1 MKTLSMMTTENGH
14 VSNYRFPSVELLE
27 KRNDGKEKISIAE
40 IAENENRLK
49 QALEQLG
56 IKIARIETIIGTAI
70 TRYEVTLLP
79 GYKFSKIKRLEA
91 ELALPLGVLRVR
103 IAEID
108 PFRPAIIIEIPN
120 TNRGT
125 VSMYS
130 LIQSKTFREN
140 KAELPL
146 AIGQTVE
153 NAPFILDLT
162 EISHLLIAGATGQGK
177 TVALHAMITSLF
189 YSKHPGELKFV
200 MIDPKRIEF
209 TPYGKIERHFL
220 AKMESEEAIITDPY
234 KAVDMLNILCLEMDN
249 RLELKKEA
257 GVRNIVEYNE
267 KFTSQRLD
275 SRHGHRY
282 LPYIVVVIDE
292 FADLIMSVRKIENL
306 VARLAQIGHAAG
318 IHLIIATQRPNGKV
332 ITGLIKA
339 NFPAYIAFRVVS
351 RIDSRTIIDSPGAE
365 QLIGSGDMLVSV
377 AGKITRVQGAL
388 IDPSETERIVQFIS
402 EQNV

>member
-27 KRNDGKEKISIAE
+27 KRSDGKEKISIAE

-49 QALEQLG
+49 QVLEQLG
-56 IKIARIETIIGTAI
+56 IKIARIEIIIGAAI

-79 GYKFSKIKRLEA
+79 GYKFSKIKHLEA
-91 ELALPLGVLRVR
+91 ELALPLDVLRGR

-130 LIQSKTFREN
+130 LIQSETFREN

-153 NAPFILDLT
+153 NAPFILDLA

-177 TVALHAMITSLF
+177 SVALHAMITSLL
-189 YSKHPGELKFV
+189 YSKQPTQLKFV

-220 AKMESEEAIITDPY
+220 TKVESEEAIITDPY
-234 KAVDMLNILCLEMDN
+234 KAVDMLNILCLEMGN
-249 RLELKKEA
+249 RLELQKEA
-257 GVRNIVEYNE
+257 SVRNIAEYN
-267 KFTSQRLD
+267 KKITSQQLD
-275 SRHGHRY
+275 VQHGHRY

-292 FADLIMSVRKIENL
+292 FADLIMTVRKIENL
-306 VARLAQIGHAAG
+306 VARLAQKGHAAG
-318 IHLIIATQRPNGKV
+318 IHLIISTQRPSSNV
-332 ITGLIKA
+332 ITGMIKA
-339 NFPAYIAFRVVS
+339 NFPARIAFRVVS

-365 QLIGSGDMLVSV
+365 QLIGHGDMLVSV
-377 AGKITRVQGAL
+377 AGKTTRVQGAW

-402 EQNV
+402 EQKV

>member
-1 MKTLSMMTTENGH
+1 MMTTENGH

-56 IKIARIETIIGTAI
+56 IKIARIETTIGAAI

-91 ELALPLGVLRVR
+91 ELALPLDVLRGR

-108 PFRPAIIIEIPN
+108 PFLPAIIIEIPN
-120 TNRGT
+120 ANRGT

-130 LIQSKTFREN
+130 LIQSETFRGN

-177 TVALHAMITSLF
+177 SVALHAMITSLL
-189 YSKHPGELKFV
+189 YSKHPTQLKFV
-200 MIDPKRIEF
+200 MINPWRTEF

-220 AKMESEEAIITDPY
+220 AKMESEEAIITDSY

-249 RLELKKEA
+249 RLELQKEA
-257 GVRNIVEYNE
+257 CVRNIAEYN
-267 KFTSQRLD
+267 KKITSRQLD
-275 SRHGHRY
+275 IRHGHRY

-306 VARLAQIGHAAG
+306 VVRLAQMGHAAG
-318 IHLIIATQRPNGKV
+318 IHLIIATQRPDVNV

-339 NFPAYIAFRVVS
+339 NFPARIAFRVIS
-351 RIDSRTIIDSPGAE
+351 RFDSRTIIDSPGAE
-365 QLIGSGDMLVSV
+365 RLIGHGDMLVSV
-377 AGKITRVQGAL
+377 AGKMTRVQGAW

>member
-1 MKTLSMMTTENGH
+1 MDTLSMMTTGNGH

-56 IKIARIETIIGTAI
+56 IKIARIETTIGAAI
-70 TRYEVTLLP
+70 TRYEVTLLS
-79 GYKFSKIKRLEA
+79 GYKLKRLEA
-91 ELALPLGVLRVR
+91 ELALLLGALRGR
-103 IAEID
+103 MAEID

-120 TNRGT
+120 TNRRT

-130 LIQSKTFREN
+130 LIQSETFREN

-177 TVALHAMITSLF
+177 SVALHAMITSLL
-189 YSKHPGELKFV
+189 YSKHPTQLKFV
-200 MIDPKRIEF
+200 MIDPMRIEF

-220 AKMESEEAIITDPY
+220 TKLEPEEAIITDPY

-249 RLELKKEA
+249 RLELQKEA
-257 GVRNIVEYNE
+257 SVHNIAEYNE
-267 KFTSQRLD
+267 KFTSQQLD

-292 FADLIMSVRKIENL
+292 FADLCMSVRKIENL
-306 VARLAQIGHAAG
+306 VARLAQKGHDAG
-318 IHLIIATQRPNGKV
+318 IHLIISTQRPSSNV
-332 ITGLIKA
+332 ITGMIKA
-339 NFPAYIAFRVVS
+339 NFPARIAFRVVS

-365 QLIGSGDMLVSV
+365 QLIGHGDMLISV
-377 AGKITRVQGAL
+377 AGKTTRVQGAW

-402 EQNV
+402 EQKV

>member
-1 MKTLSMMTTENGH
+1 MDTLSMMTTGNGH

-49 QALEQLG
+49 HALEQLG
-56 IKIARIETIIGTAI
+56 IKIARIETTIGAAI

-79 GYKFSKIKRLEA
+79 GYKLKRLEA
-91 ELALPLGVLRVR
+91 ELALPLGVLRGR
-103 IAEID
+103 MAEID

-130 LIQSKTFREN
+130 LIQSDTFREN

-177 TVALHAMITSLF
+177 SVALHAMITSLL
-189 YSKHPGELKFV
+189 YSKHPTQLKFG

-209 TPYGKIERHFL
+209 TPYGKIERNFL
-220 AKMESEEAIITDPY
+220 TKMEPEEAIITDPY
-234 KAVDMLNILCLEMDN
+234 KVVDMLNILCLEMDN
-249 RLELKKEA
+249 RLELQKEA
-257 GVRNIVEYNE
+257 SVRNIAEYNE
-267 KFTSQRLD
+267 KFTSRQLD

-292 FADLIMSVRKIENL
+292 YADLIISVRKIENL
-306 VARLAQIGHAAG
+306 VARLAQKGHAVG
-318 IHLIIATQRPNGKV
+318 IHLVISTQRPSSNV
-332 ITGLIKA
+332 ITGMIKA
-339 NFPAYIAFRVVS
+339 NFPARIAFRVVS

-365 QLIGSGDMLVSV
+365 QLIGHGDMLISV
-377 AGKITRVQGAL
+377 AGKTTRVQGAW

-402 EQNV
+402 EQKV

>member
-49 QALEQLG
+49 QALEQLR
-56 IKIARIETIIGTAI
+56 IKIARIETIIGATI
-70 TRYEVTLLP
+70 TRYEVTLLS
-79 GYKFSKIKRLEA
+79 GYKFSKTKRLEA
-91 ELALPLGVLRVR
+91 ELALPLDVLRGR

-130 LIQSKTFREN
+130 LIQSETFRKN

-177 TVALHAMITSLF
+177 SVALHAMITSLL
-189 YSKHPGELKFV
+189 YSKQPTQLKFV
-200 MIDPKRIEF
+200 MIDHKRIEF
-209 TPYGKIERHFL
+209 TPYGKIERYFL
-220 AKMESEEAIITDPY
+220 TKMESEEAIITDPY

-249 RLELKKEA
+249 RLELQKEA
-257 GVRNIVEYNE
+257 SVRNIAEYN
-267 KFTSQRLD
+267 KKITSRQLD
-275 SRHGHRY
+275 PRHGHRY

-292 FADLIMSVRKIENL
+292 FADLIMTVRKIENL
-306 VARLAQIGHAAG
+306 MVRLAQKGHAVG
-318 IHLIIATQRPNGKV
+318 IHLIISTQRPSSNV
-332 ITGLIKA
+332 ITGMIKA
-339 NFPAYIAFRVVS
+339 NFPARIAFRVVS
-351 RIDSRTIIDSPGAE
+351 KFDSRTIIDSPGAE
-365 QLIGSGDMLVSV
+365 RLVGRGDMLVSV
-377 AGKITRVQGAL
+377 AGKITRVQGAW
-388 IDPSETERIVQFIS
+388 IDPSETKRIVQFIS
-402 EQNV
+402 EQKV

>member
-1 MKTLSMMTTENGH
+1 MMTTGNGH

-49 QALEQLG
+49 HALEQLG
-56 IKIARIETIIGTAI
+56 IKIARIETTIGAAI

-79 GYKFSKIKRLEA
+79 GYKLKRLEA
-91 ELALPLGVLRVR
+91 ELALPLGVLRGR
-103 IAEID
+103 MAEID

-130 LIQSKTFREN
+130 LIQSDTFREN

-177 TVALHAMITSLF
+177 SVALHAMITSLL
-189 YSKHPGELKFV
+189 YSKHPTQLKFV

-209 TPYGKIERHFL
+209 TPYGKIERNFL
-220 AKMESEEAIITDPY
+220 TKMEPEEAIITDPY
-234 KAVDMLNILCLEMDN
+234 KIVDMLNILCLEMDN
-249 RLELKKEA
+249 RLELQKEA
-257 GVRNIVEYNE
+257 SVRNIAEYNE
-267 KFTSQRLD
+267 KFTSRQLD

-292 FADLIMSVRKIENL
+292 YADLIISVRKIENL
-306 VARLAQIGHAAG
+306 VARLAQKGHAVG
-318 IHLIIATQRPNGKV
+318 IHLVISTQRPSSNV
-332 ITGLIKA
+332 ITGMIKA
-339 NFPAYIAFRVVS
+339 NFPARIAFRVVS

-365 QLIGSGDMLVSV
+365 QLIGHGDMLISV
-377 AGKITRVQGAL
+377 AGKTTRVQGAW

-402 EQNV
+402 EQKV

>member
-1 MKTLSMMTTENGH
+1 MDTLSMMTTGNGH

-49 QALEQLG
+49 HALEQLG
-56 IKIARIETIIGTAI
+56 IKIARIETTIGAAI

-79 GYKFSKIKRLEA
+79 GYKLKRLEA
-91 ELALPLGVLRVR
+91 ELALPLGVLRGR
-103 IAEID
+103 MAEID

-130 LIQSKTFREN
+130 LIQSDTFRGN

-177 TVALHAMITSLF
+177 SVALHAMITSLL
-189 YSKHPGELKFV
+189 YSKHPTQLKFV

-209 TPYGKIERHFL
+209 TPYGKIERNFL
-220 AKMESEEAIITDPY
+220 TKMEPEEAIITDPY
-234 KAVDMLNILCLEMDN
+234 KIVDMLNILCLEMDN
-249 RLELKKEA
+249 RLELQKEA
-257 GVRNIVEYNE
+257 SVRNIAEYNE
-267 KFTSQRLD
+267 KFTSRQLD

-292 FADLIMSVRKIENL
+292 YADLIISVRKIENL
-306 VARLAQIGHAAG
+306 VARLAQKGHAVG
-318 IHLIIATQRPNGKV
+318 IHLVISTQRPSSNV
-332 ITGLIKA
+332 ITGMIKA
-339 NFPAYIAFRVVS
+339 NFPARIAFRVVS

-365 QLIGSGDMLVSV
+365 QLIGHGDMLISV
-377 AGKITRVQGAL
+377 AGKTTRVQGAW

-402 EQNV
+402 EQKV

>member
-1 MKTLSMMTTENGH
+1 MDTLSMMTTGNGH

-49 QALEQLG
+49 HALEQLG
-56 IKIARIETIIGTAI
+56 IKIARIETTIGAAI

-79 GYKFSKIKRLEA
+79 GYKLKRLEA
-91 ELALPLGVLRVR
+91 ELALPLGVLRGR
-103 IAEID
+103 MAEID

-120 TNRGT
+120 TNRRT

-130 LIQSKTFREN
+130 LIQSETFREN

-177 TVALHAMITSLF
+177 SVALHAMITSLL
-189 YSKHPGELKFV
+189 YSKHPTQLKFV
-200 MIDPKRIEF
+200 MIDPMRIEF

-220 AKMESEEAIITDPY
+220 TKMEPEEAIITDPY

-249 RLELKKEA
+249 RLELQKEA
-257 GVRNIVEYNE
+257 SVHNIAEYNE
-267 KFTSQRLD
+267 KFTSQQLD

-292 FADLIMSVRKIENL
+292 FADLCMSVRKIENL
-306 VARLAQIGHAAG
+306 VARLASKGHAAG
-318 IHLIIATQRPNGKV
+318 IHLIIATQRPDVK
-332 ITGLIKA
+332 IISGLIKA
-339 NFPAYIAFRVVS
+339 NFPARIAFRVVS

-365 QLIGSGDMLVSV
+365 QLVGCGDMLVSI
-377 AGKITRVQGAL
+377 AGKITRVQGAWMT
-388 IDPSETERIVQFIS
+388 PKETKRIVQFIS
-402 EQNV
+402 EQKV

>member
-1 MKTLSMMTTENGH
+1 MKTLNMMTTGNGH

-27 KRNDGKEKISIAE
+27 KRNDGKEKVSIAE

-56 IKIARIETIIGTAI
+56 IKIARIETIIGAAI

-91 ELALPLGVLRVR
+91 ELAIPLGVLRGR
-103 IAEID
+103 MAEID
-108 PFRPAIIIEIPN
+108 PLRPAIIIEIPN

-130 LIQSKTFREN
+130 LIQSETFREN

-177 TVALHAMITSLF
+177 SVALHAMITSLL
-189 YSKHPGELKFV
+189 YSKHPTQLKFV
-200 MIDPKRIEF
+200 MIDPMRIEF
-209 TPYGKIERHFL
+209 SPYGKIERHFL
-220 AKMESEEAIITDPY
+220 TKMGSEEAIITDPY

-249 RLELKKEA
+249 RLELQKEA

-267 KFTSQRLD
+267 KITSQRLD
-275 SRHGHRY
+275 PRHGHRY
-282 LPYIVVVIDE
+282 LPYIVVGIDE
-292 FADLIMSVRKIENL
+292 FADLIMSARKIESL

-318 IHLIIATQRPNGKV
+318 IHLIIATQRPDVKV

-339 NFPAYIAFRVVS
+339 NFPARIAFRVVS
-351 RIDSRTIIDSPGAE
+351 KFDSRTIIDSPGAE
-365 QLIGSGDMLVSV
+365 QLIGHGDMLVSV
-377 AGKITRVQGAL
+377 AGKTTRVQGAW

-402 EQNV
+402 EQKV

>member
-1 MKTLSMMTTENGH
+1 MTTENGD

-27 KRNDGKEKISIAE
+27 KRNDGKEKISIEE

-56 IKIARIETIIGTAI
+56 IKIARIETIIGAAI
-70 TRYEVTLLP
+70 TRYEITLLP
-79 GYKFSKIKRLEA
+79 GYKFSKIKRIEA
-91 ELALPLGVLRVR
+91 ELALPVGVLRGR

-130 LIQSKTFREN
+130 LIQSETFREN
-140 KAELPL
+140 KTELPL

-153 NAPFILDLT
+153 NEPFILDLT

-177 TVALHAMITSLF
+177 SVALHAMITSLL
-189 YSKHPGELKFV
+189 YSKQPTQLKFV

-249 RLELKKEA
+249 RLELQKET

-267 KFTSQRLD
+267 KFTSQRLAPPARTPLSALHCGGD
-275 SRHGHRY
+275 RRVCRPHHVRPQDRESRGTSGPDGTCRRY
-282 LPYIVVVIDE
+282 PPDY
-292 FADLIMSVRKIENL
+292 R
-306 VARLAQIGHAAG
+306 HAA
-318 IHLIIATQRPNGKV
+318 TQCEGHYGPDQGQ
-332 ITGLIKA
+332 L
-339 NFPAYIAFRVVS
+339 
-351 RIDSRTIIDSPGAE
+351 PGSHCLPCDVE
-365 QLIGSGDMLVSV
+365 
-377 AGKITRVQGAL
+377 
-388 IDPSETERIVQFIS
+388 
-402 EQNV
+402 N

>member
-1 MKTLSMMTTENGH
+1 MDTLSMMTIGNGH

-49 QALEQLG
+49 HALEQLG
-56 IKIARIETIIGTAI
+56 IKIARIETTIGAAI

-79 GYKFSKIKRLEA
+79 GYKLKRLEA
-91 ELALPLGVLRVR
+91 ELALPLGVLRGR
-103 IAEID
+103 MAGID

-130 LIQSKTFREN
+130 LIQSDTFREN

-177 TVALHAMITSLF
+177 SVALHAMITSLL
-189 YSKHPGELKFV
+189 YSKHPTQLKFV
-200 MIDPKRIEF
+200 IIDPKRIEF
-209 TPYGKIERHFL
+209 TPYGKIERNFL
-220 AKMESEEAIITDPY
+220 TKMEPEEAIITDPY
-234 KAVDMLNILCLEMDN
+234 KVVDMLNILCLEMDN
-249 RLELKKEA
+249 RLELQNKTS
-257 GVRNIVEYNE
+257 VRNITEYNE
-267 KFTSQRLD
+267 KFTSQQLD

-292 FADLIMSVRKIENL
+292 YADLIISVRKIENL
-306 VARLAQIGHAAG
+306 VARLAQKGHAAG
-318 IHLIIATQRPNGKV
+318 IHLIISTQRPSSNV
-332 ITGLIKA
+332 ITGMIKA
-339 NFPAYIAFRVVS
+339 NFPARIAFRVVS

-365 QLIGSGDMLVSV
+365 QLIGHGDMLISV
-377 AGKITRVQGAL
+377 AGKTTRVQGAW

-402 EQNV
+402 EQKV

>member
-1 MKTLSMMTTENGH
+1 MDTLSMMTTGNGH

-49 QALEQLG
+49 HALEQLG
-56 IKIARIETIIGTAI
+56 IKIARIETTIGAAI

-79 GYKFSKIKRLEA
+79 GYKLKRLEA
-91 ELALPLGVLRVR
+91 ELALPLGVLRGR
-103 IAEID
+103 MAEIN

-130 LIQSKTFREN
+130 LIQSDTFREN

-177 TVALHAMITSLF
+177 SVALHAMITSLL
-189 YSKHPGELKFV
+189 YSKHPTQLKFV
-200 MIDPKRIEF
+200 MIDSKRIEF
-209 TPYGKIERHFL
+209 TPYGKIERNFL
-220 AKMESEEAIITDPY
+220 TKMEPEEAIITDPY
-234 KAVDMLNILCLEMDN
+234 KVVDMLNILCLEMDN
-249 RLELKKEA
+249 RLELQKEA
-257 GVRNIVEYNE
+257 SVRNIAEYNE
-267 KFTSQRLD
+267 KFTSRQLD

-292 FADLIMSVRKIENL
+292 YADLIISVRKIENL
-306 VARLAQIGHAAG
+306 VARLAQKGHAAG
-318 IHLIIATQRPNGKV
+318 IHLIISTQRPSSNV
-332 ITGLIKA
+332 ITGMIKA
-339 NFPAYIAFRVVS
+339 NFPARIAFRVVS

-365 QLIGSGDMLVSV
+365 QLIGHGDMLISV
-377 AGKITRVQGAL
+377 AGKTTRVQGAW

-402 EQNV
+402 EQKV

>member
-1 MKTLSMMTTENGH
+1 
-14 VSNYRFPSVELLE
+14 
-27 KRNDGKEKISIAE
+27 
-40 IAENENRLK
+40 
-49 QALEQLG
+49 
-56 IKIARIETIIGTAI
+56 
-70 TRYEVTLLP
+70 
-79 GYKFSKIKRLEA
+79 
-91 ELALPLGVLRVR
+91 
-103 IAEID
+103 
-108 PFRPAIIIEIPN
+108 
-120 TNRGT
+120 
-125 VSMYS
+125 MYS

-177 TVALHAMITSLF
+177 TVALHAMITSLL

-318 IHLIIATQRPNGKV
+318 IHLIIATQRPNVKV

>member
-14 VSNYRFPSVELLE
+14 VSNYRFPSVKLLE

-56 IKIARIETIIGTAI
+56 IKIARIETTIGAAI

-91 ELALPLGVLRVR
+91 ELALPLDVLCGR

-108 PFRPAIIIEIPN
+108 PFLPAIIIEIPN
-120 TNRGT
+120 ANRGT

-130 LIQSKTFREN
+130 LIQSETFRGN

-177 TVALHAMITSLF
+177 SVALHAMITSLL

-249 RLELKKEA
+249 RLELQKEA

-275 SRHGHRY
+275 SQHGHRY

-306 VARLAQIGHAAG
+306 VARLAQMGHAAG
-318 IHLIIATQRPNGKV
+318 IHLIIATQRPDVKF

-339 NFPAYIAFRVVS
+339 NFPARIAFRVIS
-351 RIDSRTIIDSPGAE
+351 RFDSRTIIDSPGAE
-365 QLIGSGDMLVSV
+365 RLIGHGDMLVSV
-377 AGKITRVQGAL
+377 AGKMTRVQGAW

-402 EQNV
+402 EQKV

>member
-1 MKTLSMMTTENGH
+1 MDTLSMMTTGNGH

-49 QALEQLG
+49 HALEQLG
-56 IKIARIETIIGTAI
+56 IKIARIETTIGAAI

-79 GYKFSKIKRLEA
+79 GYKLKRLEA
-91 ELALPLGVLRVR
+91 ELALPLGVLRGR
-103 IAEID
+103 MAEIN

-130 LIQSKTFREN
+130 LIQSDTFREN

-177 TVALHAMITSLF
+177 SVALHAMITSLL
-189 YSKHPGELKFV
+189 YSKHPTQLKFV
-200 MIDPKRIEF
+200 MIDSKRIEF
-209 TPYGKIERHFL
+209 TPYGKIERNFL
-220 AKMESEEAIITDPY
+220 TKMEPEEAIITDPY
-234 KAVDMLNILCLEMDN
+234 KVVDMLNILCLEMDN
-249 RLELKKEA
+249 RLELQKEA
-257 GVRNIVEYNE
+257 SVRNIAEYNE
-267 KFTSQRLD
+267 KFTSRQFD

-292 FADLIMSVRKIENL
+292 YADLIISVRKIENL
-306 VARLAQIGHAAG
+306 VARLAQKGHAAG
-318 IHLIIATQRPNGKV
+318 IHLIISTQRPSSNV
-332 ITGLIKA
+332 ITGMIKA
-339 NFPAYIAFRVVS
+339 NFPARIAFRVVS

-365 QLIGSGDMLVSV
+365 QLIGHGDMLISV
-377 AGKITRVQGAL
+377 AGKTTRVQGAW

-402 EQNV
+402 EQKV

>member
-1 MKTLSMMTTENGH
+1 MDTLSMMTTGNGH

-49 QALEQLG
+49 HALEQLG
-56 IKIARIETIIGTAI
+56 IKIARIETTIGAAI

-79 GYKFSKIKRLEA
+79 GYKLKRLEA
-91 ELALPLGVLRVR
+91 ELALPLGVLRGR
-103 IAEID
+103 MAEID

-130 LIQSKTFREN
+130 LIQSDTFREN

-177 TVALHAMITSLF
+177 SVALHAMITSLL
-189 YSKHPGELKFV
+189 YSKHPTQLKFV

-209 TPYGKIERHFL
+209 TPYGKIERNFL
-220 AKMESEEAIITDPY
+220 TKMEPEEAIITDPY
-234 KAVDMLNILCLEMDN
+234 KVVDMLNILCLEMDN
-249 RLELKKEA
+249 RLELQKEA
-257 GVRNIVEYNE
+257 SVRNIVEYNE
-267 KFTSQRLD
+267 KFTSRQLD

-292 FADLIMSVRKIENL
+292 YADLIISVRKIENL
-306 VARLAQIGHAAG
+306 VARLAQKGHAVG
-318 IHLIIATQRPNGKV
+318 IHLVISTQRPSSNV
-332 ITGLIKA
+332 ITGMIRA
-339 NFPAYIAFRVVS
+339 NFPARIAFRVVS

-365 QLIGSGDMLVSV
+365 QLIGHGDMLISV
-377 AGKITRVQGAL
+377 AGKTTRVQGAW

-402 EQNV
+402 EQKV

>member
-1 MKTLSMMTTENGH
+1 MTTGNGH

-49 QALEQLG
+49 HALEQLG
-56 IKIARIETIIGTAI
+56 IKIARIETTIGAAI

-79 GYKFSKIKRLEA
+79 GYKLKRLEA
-91 ELALPLGVLRVR
+91 ELALPLGVLRGR
-103 IAEID
+103 MAEID

-130 LIQSKTFREN
+130 LIQSDTFRGN

-177 TVALHAMITSLF
+177 SVALHAMITSLL
-189 YSKHPGELKFV
+189 YSKHPTQLKFV

-209 TPYGKIERHFL
+209 TPYGKIERNFL
-220 AKMESEEAIITDPY
+220 TKMEPEEAIITDPY
-234 KAVDMLNILCLEMDN
+234 KIVDMLNILCLEMDN
-249 RLELKKEA
+249 RLELQKEA
-257 GVRNIVEYNE
+257 SVRNIAEYNE
-267 KFTSQRLD
+267 KFTSRQLD

-292 FADLIMSVRKIENL
+292 YADLIISVRKIENL
-306 VARLAQIGHAAG
+306 VARLAQKGHAVG
-318 IHLIIATQRPNGKV
+318 IHLVISTQRPSSNV
-332 ITGLIKA
+332 ITGMIKA
-339 NFPAYIAFRVVS
+339 NFPARIAFRVVS

-365 QLIGSGDMLVSV
+365 QLIGHGDMLISV
-377 AGKITRVQGAL
+377 AGKTTRVQGAW

-402 EQNV
+402 EQKV

>member
-1 MKTLSMMTTENGH
+1 MDTLSMMTTGNGH

-49 QALEQLG
+49 HALEQLG
-56 IKIARIETIIGTAI
+56 IKIARIETTIGAAI

-79 GYKFSKIKRLEA
+79 GYKLKRLEA
-91 ELALPLGVLRVR
+91 ELALPLGVLRGR
-103 IAEID
+103 MAEID

-130 LIQSKTFREN
+130 LIQSDTFREN

-177 TVALHAMITSLF
+177 SVALHAMITSLL
-189 YSKHPGELKFV
+189 YSKHPTQLKFV
-200 MIDPKRIEF
+200 MIDPKRIKF
-209 TPYGKIERHFL
+209 TPYGKIERNFL
-220 AKMESEEAIITDPY
+220 TKMEPEEAIITDPY
-234 KAVDMLNILCLEMDN
+234 KVVDMLNILCLEMDN
-249 RLELKKEA
+249 RLELQKEA
-257 GVRNIVEYNE
+257 SVRNIAEYNE
-267 KFTSQRLD
+267 KFTSRQLD

-292 FADLIMSVRKIENL
+292 YADLIISVRKIENL
-306 VARLAQIGHAAG
+306 VARLAQMGHAAG
-318 IHLIIATQRPNGKV
+318 IHLIISTQRPSSNV
-332 ITGLIKA
+332 ITGMIKA
-339 NFPAYIAFRVVS
+339 NFPARIAFRVVS

-365 QLIGSGDMLVSV
+365 QLIGHGDMLISV
-377 AGKITRVQGAL
+377 AGKTTRV
-388 IDPSETERIVQFIS
+388 
-402 EQNV
+402 